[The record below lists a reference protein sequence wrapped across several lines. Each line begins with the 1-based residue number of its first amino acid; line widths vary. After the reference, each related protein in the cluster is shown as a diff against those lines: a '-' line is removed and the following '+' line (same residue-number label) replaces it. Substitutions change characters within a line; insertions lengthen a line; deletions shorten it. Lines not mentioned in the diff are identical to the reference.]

1 GPHGV
6 DEVEHLGVGAVA
18 VRLDAVFGEGFGRA
32 AAALVQGGEE
42 TTARSDL
49 LGLSSV
55 HVPILS
61 YSERPVVTASVTGRR
76 HSSAGRRS
84 RRSAGWSWRSAPS
97 RSAHCV
103 TGEFFSRGVLYGV
116 AGG

>member
-61 YSERPVVTASVTGRR
+61 YSERPVVTASVTGRDIVGR
-76 HSSAGRRS
+76 LKGLAGQQVGHGDPLPGQPPGDQL
-84 RRSAGWSWRSAPS
+84 AG
-97 RSAHCV
+97 V
-103 TGEFFSRGVLYGV
+103 
-116 AGG
+116 GGCARV